1 MKNLRVIV
9 VGGGPSGMIAAI
21 AAAEQ
26 NATVILLERNGILG
40 KKLGI
45 TGKGRCN
52 LTNDCSEK
60 ELVEN
65 IPGNGKFLFSA
76 FHRLNSQKL
85 QDYFLQW
92 GVELKIERGKR
103 VFPASDK
110 AETII
115 QALRSRL
122 LDLGVEIRYNQ
133 RVKQLWIVDNTLK
146 GVITYQGTLEADRVI
161 LATGG
166 SSYPTTGSTG
176 DGYPMAREVGHNII
190 APRPALVPIEIDS
203 PWNKMLQGLSL
214 KNVNV
219 AIQTEQKIL
228 SQEFGEMLFTHFGVS
243 GPVILS
249 LSRTLLDWDLKE
261 RRYLSI
267 DLKPA
272 LSIEQLDAR
281 IQRDFQK
288 NINKHFR
295 NSLSELLPLS
305 MIPVIIEA
313 CQIAPDKSINSVT
326 KEERMALVTTL
337 KDFRLRITGLRPLEE
352 AIVTAGGVD
361 VREIDPKT
369 MASKIIKG
377 LYIVGELLD
386 IDGYTGGFNLQAAF
400 SSGYVAGISCVS
412 L

>member
-1 MKNLRVIV
+1 MNKLRVIV
-9 VGGGPSGMIAAI
+9 VGGGPSGMMAAI

-26 NATVILLERNGILG
+26 DASVVLLERNNALG

-60 ELVEN
+60 ELVGN

-85 QDYFLQW
+85 QETFNQW
-92 GVELKIERGKR
+92 GVDLKVERGKR
-103 VFPASDK
+103 VFPSSDK

-115 QALRSRL
+115 QALRARL
-122 LDLGVEIRYNQ
+122 LELGVEIRYNQ
-133 RVKQLWIVDNTLK
+133 RVRQLWMVDSTLK
-146 GVITYQGTLEADRVI
+146 GVITYAGNLEADRVI

-176 DGYPMAREVGHNII
+176 DGYTIAQEIGHNILT
-190 APRPALVPIEIDS
+190 PRPALVPIEIDS
-203 PWNKMLQGLSL
+203 PWIKTLQGLSL
-214 KNVNV
+214 RNVNV
-219 AIQTEQKIL
+219 SIQSEHKIL
-228 SQEFGEMLFTHFGVS
+228 NQEFGEMLFTHFGVS

-249 LSRTLLDWDLKE
+249 LSRTLLDWDSKDP
-261 RRYLSI
+261 RYLCI

-272 LSIEQLDAR
+272 LSLEQLDAR

-288 NINKHFR
+288 NLNKHFR

-313 CQIAPDKSINSVT
+313 CQITPEKPINSVT
-326 KEERMALVTTL
+326 KEERAALVHTL
-337 KDFRLRITGLRPLEE
+337 KNFKMKIIGVRPLAE

-361 VREIDPKT
+361 VKEIDPKT
-369 MASKIIKG
+369 MASKRVKG

-400 SSGYVAGISCVS
+400 SSGYVAGNSCVN